1 MANKNPSPKTRIKK
15 GQRLPGSGRKP
26 IINRELI
33 KYTAEEIAKCIQK
46 LQALTT
52 PEVHKLSKSETCT
65 ILERMIAR
73 GMYLDTQTGSLYNF
87 EKLLI
92 RSIGTPTIKQEF
104 SGPSGA
110 ALIPPTVIFE
120 ACAKGEQV

>member
-1 MANKNPSPKTRIKK
+1 MPGNPNPSPKTRIKK

-33 KYTAEEIAKCIQK
+33 KYTAEEVAKCIMK

-52 PEVHKLSKSETCT
+52 PEIHKISRSEVCT
-65 ILERMIAR
+65 VLERMIAR
-73 GMYLDTQTGSLYNF
+73 GMYKDTQTGSLYNF

-92 RSIGTPTIKQEF
+92 RSIGTPTIKQEL
-104 SGPSGA
+104 SGPSGV
-110 ALIPPTVIFE
+110 ALVPPTVIFE
-120 ACAKGEQV
+120 ASVKKE